1 MPKKKISR
9 KRLYIGTSGWNYPHW
24 EERFYPKGLGQDKW
38 LDYYSRYFDTVEI
51 NLTFYRL
58 PEKAVF
64 KAWGDE
70 SPEGFSFV
78 AKASRFF
85 THMKKLNN
93 PQTNLVRFLQNA
105 EGLRDKLRLVLFQ
118 LPPYWKVNKERLK
131 RLVEYMANQSFL
143 KNVKSV
149 LEVRHESWLDDE
161 VFDIL
166 KEANWSLCFA
176 DWPRL
181 TVEEPVTADF
191 IYVRRHGPGSLYSS
205 CYTEEML
212 KRDASR
218 ISEWL
223 KKDMEVYV
231 YFNNDA
237 YGYAIKNALR
247 LKELLSKEIR
257 DG

>member
-1 MPKKKISR
+1 
-9 KRLYIGTSGWNYPHW
+9 
-24 EERFYPKGLGQDKW
+24 LGQDKW
-38 LDYYSRYFDTVEI
+38 LDYYSKYFDTVEI

-58 PEKAVF
+58 PDKAVF
-64 KAWGDE
+64 KAWKEE
-70 SPEGFSFV
+70 SPERFSFV

-85 THMKKLNN
+85 THMKKLND
-93 PQTNLVRFLQNA
+93 PGTNLLRFLENA
-105 EGLRDKLRLVLFQ
+105 RGLGNKLKLVLFQ

-131 RLVEYMANQSFL
+131 RLVEYMAEQSIIPG
-143 KNVKSV
+143 VRSV
-149 LEVRHESWLDDE
+149 LEVRHESWLDEE
-161 VFDIL
+161 VFKIL
-166 KEANWSLCFA
+166 KGANWSLCVA

-181 TVEEPVTADF
+181 SVEGPVTADF

-212 KRDASR
+212 KRDASK

-223 KKDMEVYV
+223 KEGREVYV

-247 LKELLSKEIR
+247 LKELLTKER
-257 DG
+257 RQK